1 MKKMENARQQHIC
14 TKVEPTSNYKLES
27 KHEILDADGK
37 QSAAEERLGR
47 MF

>member
-1 MKKMENARQQHIC
+1 MKKMENARRQN
-14 TKVEPTSNYKLES
+14 TVGDVNAASTYKFES